1 MHFDII
7 HCALTVILHLDTDIM
22 HADSPILHSETD
34 ILHSD
39 TALWHSDSSIVHSDN
54 SSMHAIL
61 HVTYIV
67 MNSKPN
73 VTSQIRWLHVKY
85 TKPSQMQLAEV
96 KQNVMYN
103 VISHVISRNGMF
115 GSPWQFDCATSKNIL
130 EAKSRIHT

>member
-1 MHFDII
+1 MTLLLCI
-7 HCALTVILHLDTDIM
+7 LTFYIVLVILHLDTGIM
-22 HADSPILHSETD
+22 HADSPILHSKTD

-39 TALWHSDSSIVHSDN
+39 TALWHSDSSILHFYSYIVQSGN
-54 SSMHAIL
+54 PSLHAIL

-96 KQNVMYN
+96 KQNV
-103 VISHVISRNGMF
+103 I
-115 GSPWQFDCATSKNIL
+115 
-130 EAKSRIHT
+130 